1 MYPCLLFI
9 PANEKMLLKSKSLI
23 PDCFVFDLEDSI
35 PGNLKTEAL
44 HLLKAFVL
52 ESISSKRN
60 TWLVRLNSDNVEQ
73 EAEALDCPAIDGFM
87 IPKFES
93 NSQTAFLDRM
103 KTKKKIIALIETCK
117 GVEEIHAISS
127 MNMIDAIAFGAED
140 YCAQRNMEAKKEYLI
155 PIKSMLLNSCIANS
169 KLAFDTPSFQIRN
182 EEAFREDV
190 AESVSLGFHG
200 KLAIHPN
207 QIAVIQKEFGYH
219 DVEYMKTVI
228 RLFEQQGGGVM
239 EYDGKVYENPHIN
252 RLKKILHEHNTT
264 N

>member
-1 MYPCLLFI
+1 MYPCLLFV
-9 PANEKMLLKSKSLI
+9 PATEKMLLKSKGLS
-23 PDCFVFDLEDSI
+23 PDSFIFDLEDSI
-35 PGNLKTEAL
+35 PQQQKEEAL
-44 HLLKAFVL
+44 QLLKAFIEENL
-52 ESISSKRN
+52 SAKRN
-60 TWLVRLNSDNVEQ
+60 KWFVRLNSGNIEK

-93 NSQTAFLDRM
+93 SSQTAFLDRM

-117 GVEEIHAISS
+117 GVEEIQAISCA
-127 MNMIDAIAFGAED
+127 NTIEAIAFGAED

-155 PIKSMLLNSCIANS
+155 PIKSMLLNSCIANN

-207 QIAVIQKEFGYH
+207 QIAVIQKEFGFH